1 MKQES
6 TAEQLSI
13 ELENHYNQVKQLEAT
28 YTLKWKLCQDLYS
41 MFAGIIPSRY
51 IPIEI
56 LI

>member
-13 ELENHYNQVKQLEAT
+13 ELENHYNQVKQLET
-28 YTLKWKLCQDLYS
+28 TFTLKWKLCQDLYS
-41 MFAGIIPSRY
+41 MFAGIIPSRR

-56 LI
+56 LV